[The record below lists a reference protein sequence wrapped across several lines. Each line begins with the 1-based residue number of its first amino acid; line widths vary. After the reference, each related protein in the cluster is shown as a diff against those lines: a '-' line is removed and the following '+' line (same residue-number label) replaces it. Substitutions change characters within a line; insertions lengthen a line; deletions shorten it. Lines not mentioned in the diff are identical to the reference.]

1 MADSGRI
8 ANRVIAAALILS
20 FAATILLITQNNDLF
35 GYALLATV
43 FFATALTALPSI
55 MFGLRTFRKGSGTE
69 PPVVSR
75 GMRAAVTLS
84 SICLI
89 AVGALWMYI
98 TSEGAIL
105 VRGAGAL
112 LVAFGILMIVR
123 VWRTAASADQGRRLE
138 YGGSMAVGVLV
149 VFLGIVSIPKFACGC
164 GGTKEKAYV
173 AAMRSDLRNLM
184 TAEEAFFADSLRYA
198 SMAEMDSSRFY
209 YTTSGVTLVDL
220 VAQDTVGFYAYVRHS
235 TTTQECGIWV
245 GLKPA
250 DGMHKANEGEPKCWP
265 APRTNE

>member
-1 MADSGRI
+1 MADPGRI
-8 ANRVIAAALILS
+8 AHRVVAAALILS
-20 FAATILLITQNNDLF
+20 LAATIVLITQNNDLF

-43 FFATALTALPSI
+43 VFATVLTAMPSI
-55 MFGLRTFRKGSGTE
+55 LFALRR

-75 GMRAAVTLS
+75 GMRAAVTFS
-84 SICLI
+84 SICVI
-89 AVGALWMYI
+89 IVGALWLYI
-98 TSEGAIL
+98 TSEGSML
-105 VRGAGAL
+105 VRAAGAL
-112 LVAFGILMIVR
+112 VVLFGVMMIVR

-173 AAMRSDLRNLM
+173 AAMKSDLRNLM

-198 SMAEMDSSRFY
+198 AKAEMDSSRFY

-220 VAQDTVGFYAYVRHS
+220 VARDTVGFYAYVRHS
-235 TTTQECGIWV
+235 TTTQQCGIWV
-245 GLKPA
+245 GLRPA
-250 DGMHKANEGEPKCWP
+250 DGMHKAREGEPKCW
-265 APRTNE
+265 